1 MVKISNHMSREDMQM
16 AVEEMSFWSTHHQ
29 KYENALRMI
38 RAAGECCP
46 QCRRLTVCMLNVAD
60 RMGVLSQV
68 IQTTMANYSDTAPP
82 TALCFVANLRMACR
96 SHGLDVQR
104 FRLRHPQHLAPAAAR
119 HLVG

>member
-1 MVKISNHMSREDMQM
+1 MVKISNNMTREQMQQV
-16 AVEEMSFWSTHHQ
+16 VEEMTVWHDHKR

-38 RAAGECCP
+38 EAAGMCCP
-46 QCRRLTVCMLNVAD
+46 QCRSLTVCMLNVAD

-68 IQTTMANYSDTAPP
+68 IQTTMANYSDTAQP

-104 FRLRHPQHLAPAAAR
+104 FRLRHPQHLAPIAAKQ
-119 HLVG
+119 LVG